1 MIKKILRLI
10 YDRPFCDHLRALLG
24 VRPPIFLRPLRTME
38 TVSDLFPWRVDDTWE
53 TQFELTNLPSF
64 LEAEILIENR
74 RKEYN
79 QIRLHSSQ
87 GYRPRAAEA
96 IQPVKMEILT

>member
-1 MIKKILRLI
+1 LNQEVLEPFNGKLR
-10 YDRPFCDHLRALLG
+10 DELLKG
-24 VRPPIFLRPLRTME
+24 GIFTSL
-38 TVSDLFPWRVDDTWE
+38 
-53 TQFELTNLPSF
+53 
-64 LEAEILIENR
+64 LEADILIENR

-87 GYRPRAAEA
+87 GYRPRAPEA